1 MKTNRRTEANTR
13 KDLAGVPN
21 RAQMATAISEALQIP
36 FPIWG
41 SGDIP
46 QPLVCSDGDEGDWTV
61 FANHHPRKSGA
72 AITRALRRKLLA
84 SHKGDEA
91 AYFDGQFVTTFDL
104 TAKSGKWPDS
114 SVEPDPGY
122 DETASVRHRL
132 VLYHNDKPIGFCTV
146 GMALRSGNGTTG
158 VELGLN
164 VFAVF
169 VEPKHRGRG
178 LSELLAEGV
187 GALTVD
193 LVEQFASRLGR
204 YWTGGSCPIEIVFE
218 GEAISEGGVR
228 FGDCVEWQL
237 EGQLGLAGLDDSSV
251 VHLKNIVRPRCQN
264 WG

>member
-1 MKTNRRTEANTR
+1 MERNRRTDTKAK
-13 KDLAGVPN
+13 KDVAGVPN
-21 RAQMATAISEALQIP
+21 QEQMATAISEALQSP
-36 FPIWG
+36 FRIWG
-41 SGDIP
+41 SGNTD
-46 QPLVCSDGDEGDWTV
+46 QPLVFSDGDEYDWTV
-61 FANHHPRKSGA
+61 FANHHPRKSVA

-91 AYFDGQFVTTFDL
+91 AYFDGQFLTTFDL

-132 VLYHNDKPIGFCTV
+132 VLFHNDRPIGFCTV

-169 VEPKHRGRG
+169 VEPKHRGRW
-178 LSELLAEGV
+178 LSVLLAEGV
-187 GALTVD
+187 CALAVD
-193 LVEQFASRLGR
+193 LVEQFATRLER
-204 YWTGGSCPIEIVFE
+204 YWTGGSCPIQIVFE
-218 GEAISEGGVR
+218 GDAISEGGVR
-228 FGDCVEWQL
+228 FGDWVEWQL
-237 EGQLGLAGLDDSSV
+237 KGQFDLAGLDDSSV
-251 VHLKNIVRPRCQN
+251 VHLSEIVRPVHHS